1 MTKTVSNSKAVEIVN
16 VKERLA
22 VVHWKEFL
30 CGWGAACI
38 NITITYP
45 INKLIFRQILGGSK
59 AYGAVKDLYDEG
71 FYYLYRGILPPLM
84 QKTFSLSIMFGV
96 YEEVRRPLIEEA
108 NINPYYAKIIAG
120 IVAGSTEAILM
131 PFERIQTILID
142 PRYHDRFKN
151 TFHVFKTI
159 GLQYGI
165 REYYRGLVPIL
176 LRNGPS
182 NVCFF
187 VLRDEFQ
194 MHYKKSNSMMK
205 QTVSEFLCGALIG
218 VVLSS
223 IFFPLNVLKIRLQS
237 QIGGDFLSL
246 QKGIMHVYR
255 ERGGSIRNFYYG
267 VNASIIRS
275 FFSWGI
281 MNAAYEQLKEALNKF

>member
-1 MTKTVSNSKAVEIVN
+1 MSNTEVPVEVVN
-16 VKERLA
+16 VKDRLA
-22 VVHWKEFL
+22 EVHWKEFM

-45 INKLIFRQILGGSK
+45 INKIIFRQILSGKTVYSAIK
-59 AYGAVKDLYDEG
+59 ELYHEG
-71 FYYLYRGILPPLM
+71 IYYLYRGILPPLM

-96 YEEVRRPLIEEA
+96 YEEVRRPLMEQT
-108 NINPYYAKIIAG
+108 NINPYYAKLIAG

-151 TFHVFKTI
+151 TFHAFKTI
-159 GLQYGI
+159 GVQYGI
-165 REYYRGLVPIL
+165 REYFRGLTPIL

-187 VLRDEFQ
+187 ILRDEFQ
-194 MHYKKSNSMMK
+194 MHMQKSNSLMR
-205 QTVSEFLCGALIG
+205 QTLSEFICGALIG

-223 IFFPLNVLKIRLQS
+223 IFFPLNVLKINLQS
-237 QIGGDFLSL
+237 QVGGEFQGLY
-246 QKGIMHVYR
+246 KGMSQVYKQ
-255 ERGGSIRNFYYG
+255 RGGSIRNFYYG
-267 VNASIIRS
+267 VHASIIRS

-281 MNAAYEQLKEALNKF
+281 MNAAYEHLKEVLNKF